1 MSFLKMPILKMPAV
15 LKTSLAKSL
24 VVALLALFAVAT
36 VSISSAT
43 PSQAQ
48 GAISIRIIKGG
59 WFIGGA
65 GGSGTL
71 RLGRRAYPLTVGGL
85 SAGLV
90 FGGSLTDLSGSV
102 HNIRDPRDINGVY
115 YAVGAGAAVGG
126 GVQVMQL
133 QNSRGVVLQLRGTKV
148 GLEFALDL
156 SGMALQLR

>member
-1 MSFLKMPILKMPAV
+1 MSFLKMTFPR
-15 LKTSLAKSL
+15 SL
-24 VVALLALFAVAT
+24 VFALLALFAAAT

-48 GAISIRIIKGG
+48 GTISIRIIKGG

-71 RLGRRAYPLTVGGL
+71 RLGRRAYALGVGGL

-90 FGGSLTDLSGSV
+90 FGGSVTDLAGRV
-102 HNIRDPRDINGVY
+102 YNIRDPRDINGVY
-115 YAVGAGAAVGG
+115 ATLGAGAAVGG
-126 GVQVMQL
+126 GVQVMRL
-133 QNSRGVVLQLRGTKV
+133 QNSRGVILELRGTKV

-156 SGMALQLR
+156 SGMALSLR